1 MPAVKAMLAAM
12 RMMSLIAALFLALAL
27 GACSHT
33 PVAVAGDYVVAEI
46 DGEQVETQRP
56 ITVFYD
62 GEVLRGNG
70 PINRWNFPIS
80 KEHRLGLGITTK
92 MAGSEEMMKLEDKLL
107 KALSDGKL
115 VSRSDGVL
123 IVEKGDTI
131 TVVMTPVDPTKSEVS
146 GDS

>member
-1 MPAVKAMLAAM
+1 MTTAFL
-12 RMMSLIAALFLALAL
+12 LALTL

-33 PVAVAGDYVVAEI
+33 PVPEAGDYIVAEV
-46 DGEQVETQRP
+46 DGEQVETPRP
-56 ITVFYD
+56 ITVSYD

-92 MAGSEEMMKLEDKLL
+92 MAGSEEMMKLENKLL

-115 VSRSDGVL
+115 ISRADGVL

-131 TVVMTPVDPTKSEVS
+131 TVVMTPVDPTMSEVS